1 MKIIMV
7 EDNEAIIMG
16 LEYLLTKEGYEV
28 ETARSITQAEAFLQK
43 RDCALVLL
51 DIGLPD
57 GDGFRFCSKI
67 RENYRLPVIFL
78 TARDRKS
85 VV

>member
-28 ETARSITQAEAFLQK
+28 ETARSITQAEAFLKK
-43 RDCALVLL
+43 RDYVAYL
-51 DIGLPD
+51 IS
-57 GDGFRFCSKI
+57 GFQMGTVFDFAVR
-67 RENYRLPVIFL
+67 
-78 TARDRKS
+78 
-85 VV
+85 